1 MLPPL
6 SDRLRVTDWSDSS
19 GSPSLSSIEPAASSS
34 SSVAFTGL
42 FSVTVNVSPSS
53 SSSSSSSVAT
63 LIVFVVSP
71 GANSSVVLGTA
82 V

>member
-19 GSPSLSSIEPAASSS
+19 GSPSLSSIVPAASPSC
-34 SSVAFTGL
+34 SVAFTA
-42 FSVTVNVSPSS
+42 FFNVTVNVSPSS
-53 SSSSSSSVAT
+53 SSSASSSVAT
-63 LIVFVVSP
+63 LIVFLVSP
-71 GANSSVVLGTA
+71 GANSSVVLGTS